1 MYKIYADSTL
11 IYDGGLEDFK
21 IAKGSI
27 TLETN
32 KSGSF
37 TFSIYPD
44 HFYYDQFVKKKT
56 IIKVLK
62 DNAIVFRGRVLNDTT
77 DYYSNK
83 VITCEGELGFF
94 HDSIIKPY
102 TFNGTPQALF
112 NKFINDYNSQVD
124 DFKKFKIGN
133 VTVTDANNYI
143 ARSNTDYEDVYSNL
157 FSRLI
162 EDSTGGYFY
171 ITHGTDGTDDIP
183 TINYLADFTEVST
196 QRIEFGSNLK
206 DYTKTVKG
214 DDLATVIIPLGKS
227 ANDSVLTI
235 SSVNNGKDYIEDAEA
250 IKKYGRIATV
260 VKWDDVTDANNLKT
274 KATAKLKEL
283 IKQNITLELSAL
295 DLHLL
300 DPLIKPLKINQ
311 YIPVSSTPHDFS
323 ATLLCN
329 KQTIDLLKPDND
341 TVTLGYTY
349 SSFTDSTAKT
359 NSNVSSITAI
369 RTSVFSI
376 DKIATQANSN
386 ANKALSDYSIISQDV
401 NTMSGAVDTLKDQ
414 VATNTKSITALNTDL
429 SEIKKQLKEL
439 TDRISKL
446 EG

>member
-44 HFYYDQFVKKKT
+44 HFYYGQFVKKKT

-62 DNAIVFRGRVLNDTT
+62 DNVIVFRGRVLNDTT
-77 DYYSNK
+77 DYYNNK
-83 VITCEGELGFF
+83 VITCEGELGFL
-94 HDSIIKPY
+94 HDSISKPY
-102 TFNGTPQALF
+102 TFSGTPQALF
-112 NKFINDYNSQVD
+112 NKFINDHNSQVD
-124 DFKKFKIGN
+124 DFKKFKIGT

-171 ITHGTDGTDDIP
+171 ITHGSDGTEDIP

-206 DYTKTVKG
+206 DYTKTIKG

-227 ANDSVLTI
+227 TDDSILTI
-235 SSVNNGKDYIEDAEA
+235 SSVNNGKDYIEDAAA
-250 IKKYGRIATV
+250 IKKYGRIAKV
-260 VKWDDVTDANNLKT
+260 EKWDDVTDANNLKT
-274 KATAKLKEL
+274 KAIAKLKEL

-300 DPLIKPLKINQ
+300 DPSIKPLKINQ

-359 NSNVSSITAI
+359 NSNVSSISVI
-369 RTSVFSI
+369 RTSISSI

-401 NTMSGAVDTLKDQ
+401 DIMSGTVDTLKDQ
-414 VATNTKSITALNTDL
+414 VTSNTKSITALDTDL
-429 SEIKKQLKEL
+429 SAIKKQLKEL
-439 TDRISKL
+439 TDRVSKL